1 MGWEVYRRNMCRACM
16 NGDCILLPMYDEDT
30 TDIKNLPEKLQEV
43 TLIHID
49 RNDGLPQMLCTKCA
63 YRTIT
68 SYNFRLQVQ
77 KSEEKLRKMFDVQVE
92 DHKEEKEKMEEN
104 VNEQDCIMLDN
115 ELMEKKFF
123 FENNGMISIN
133 YASSI
138 NEELSKDITER
149 KNKDEQSLEII
160 SLMNFNHN
168 NEMDD
173 KIQDHLVNII
183 DDSQQDKLYNIKNEL
198 DDQFCN
204 NSNSQDVNCTI
215 VYIGDI
221 EMESIKSEN
230 HEDLCKSRNENIDIK
245 TLFSKDNFEESK
257 TNDEFLNTIYISD
270 MESKDTKT
278 LNIETDEAWQLIS
291 SDGPVIIDQ
300 VDKIN
305 FDVQRDCNTTEN
317 IESKES
323 DDSDSDYFIDPK
335 DNILGSLNDMI
346 TRIKEIKTDNKT
358 EYQCTLCLQNYDKLT
373 GVLLHTIDNH
383 VPSSGPFFCVVCEMD
398 CNSHKELRTHVK
410 KHTGKFPYICFMCDK
425 AYASKRYLKRHMVC
439 HTDLPKH
446 RCSKCGVRFK
456 TKVELE
462 NHIAT
467 HVHGAPYTCSQ
478 CSRLFNHK
486 GNYKRHLITH
496 LDPQGLHLPKYPCM
510 VCEKRFLNNRTLQTH
525 MRVHT
530 GEKPFKC
537 EICNRKFSQQG
548 NLLNHLRIH
557 SNPRSYTCEVCGKR
571 FNQRATLK
579 DHSLIHTGEKP
590 HICNVCG
597 VAFTFSAA
605 LRRHMW
611 NHASGKPFGC
621 EICPSRFVGKYD
633 LRRHMQIHSDRPRTK
648 QKKNDRKNNNIEEV
662 SSENITEEVNTET
675 VLVEQVLLNQDVTQV
690 IPQEEAEKENVDALF
705 NLIRYD

>member
-1 MGWEVYRRNMCRACM
+1 
-16 NGDCILLPMYDEDT
+16 
-30 TDIKNLPEKLQEV
+30 
-43 TLIHID
+43 
-49 RNDGLPQMLCTKCA
+49 
-63 YRTIT
+63 
-68 SYNFRLQVQ
+68 
-77 KSEEKLRKMFDVQVE
+77 
-92 DHKEEKEKMEEN
+92 
-104 VNEQDCIMLDN
+104 
-115 ELMEKKFF
+115 
-123 FENNGMISIN
+123 MISDN

-138 NEELSKDITER
+138 NEELRKDVTE
-149 KNKDEQSLEII
+149 KKSKDEQSLEII
-160 SLMNFNHN
+160 SLMDFNHS
-168 NEMDD
+168 NEMD
-173 KIQDHLVNII
+173 KIQDHLDNII
-183 DDSQQDKLYNIKNEL
+183 DDSQHDKLYNIKNDL

-204 NSNSQDVNCTI
+204 TSISEDLNYTV
-215 VYIGDI
+215 VYVGDT
-221 EMESIKSEN
+221 EMESIKSEY
-230 HEDLCKSRNENIDIK
+230 HGHLCKSKDENIDIK
-245 TLFSKDNFEESK
+245 TLFLKDNLEESK
-257 TNDEFLNTIYISD
+257 INDKFLDAIYISD
-270 MESKDTKT
+270 DMESKNTKT
-278 LNIETDEAWQLIS
+278 LNIETEAWQMIS
-291 SDGPVIIDQ
+291 TDESVEQ

-305 FDVQRDCNTTEN
+305 LNVQLDCKTMEN
-317 IESKES
+317 MESKES
-323 DDSDSDYFIDPK
+323 NDSDSDYFIDPK

-346 TRIKEIKTDNKT
+346 TRIKEIKTENNT
-358 EYQCTLCLQNYDKLT
+358 IEYQCTLCLQNYEKLT

-410 KHTGKFPYICFMCDK
+410 KHTGQFPYICFICDK
-425 AYASKRYLKRHMVC
+425 AYTSKRYLKRHMVC
-439 HTDLPKH
+439 HTDFPRH
-446 RCSKCGVRFK
+446 RCPKCGVRFK

-496 LDPQGLHLPKYPCM
+496 LDPQGLHLPKYPCTI
-510 VCEKRFLNNRTLQTH
+510 CGKRFLNNRTLETH

-537 EICNRKFSQQG
+537 DICNKSFSQQG

-611 NHASGKPFGC
+611 SHATGKPLGC

-633 LRRHMQIHSDRPRTK
+633 LRRHMQIHNDRPRTK
-648 QKKNDRKNNNIEEV
+648 QKKNEGKNNNTEEV
-662 SSENITEEVNTET
+662 SRENITEEVNTET
-675 VLVEQVLLNQDVTQV
+675 VLIEQVLLNQDVTQV
-690 IPQEEAEKENVDALF
+690 ISQEEAEKENVDALF
-705 NLIRYD
+705 NLIHYD

>member
-1 MGWEVYRRNMCRACM
+1 MFINRSPTVYV
-16 NGDCILLPMYDEDT
+16 D
-30 TDIKNLPEKLQEV
+30 K
-43 TLIHID
+43 
-49 RNDGLPQMLCTKCA
+49 NDGLPQMLCAKCA

-68 SYNFRLQVQ
+68 LYNFRLQVQ
-77 KSEEKLRKMFDVQVE
+77 KTEEKFRKMCAMQLEDV
-92 DHKEEKEKMEEN
+92 KEEVEKMVEN
-104 VNEQDCIMLDN
+104 VNEQDCIILED
-115 ELMEKKFF
+115 ELMQKKVFF
-123 FENNGMISIN
+123 DTSEMISDN

-138 NEELSKDITER
+138 NKELRKDVTE
-149 KNKDEQSLEII
+149 KKSKDEQSLEII
-160 SLMNFNHN
+160 PLMDFNRN
-168 NEMDD
+168 NEID
-173 KIQDHLVNII
+173 KIQDHLDNII
-183 DDSQQDKLYNIKNEL
+183 DDSQPDKLYNIKSDL

-204 NSNSQDVNCTI
+204 TSNSQDLHYTV
-215 VYIGDI
+215 VYVGDT

-230 HEDLCKSRNENIDIK
+230 HDHLYKSKDENIDIK
-245 TLFSKDNFEESK
+245 TLFFKDNFEESK
-257 TNDEFLNTIYISD
+257 TNDKFLDAIYISD
-270 MESKDTKT
+270 NMESKDIKT
-278 LNIETDEAWQLIS
+278 LNIETEAWQMIS
-291 SDGPVIIDQ
+291 TDESVEQ
-300 VDKIN
+300 VDKMN
-305 FDVQRDCNTTEN
+305 LNVQRDCETTEN
-317 IESKES
+317 MESKES
-323 DDSDSDYFIDPK
+323 NDSDSDYFIDPK

-346 TRIKEIKTDNKT
+346 TRIKEIKTENNT
-358 EYQCTLCLQNYDKLT
+358 IEYQCTLCLQNYDKLP

-410 KHTGKFPYICFMCDK
+410 KHTGRFPYICFICDK
-425 AYASKRYLKRHMVC
+425 AYTSKRYLKRHMVC
-439 HTDLPKH
+439 HTDFPRH
-446 RCSKCGVRFK
+446 RCPKCGVRFK

-467 HVHGAPYTCSQ
+467 HVHGAPYSCSQ

-496 LDPQGLHLPKYPCM
+496 LDPQGLHLPKYPCT
-510 VCEKRFLNNRTLQTH
+510 VCGKRFLNNRTLETH

-537 EICNRKFSQQG
+537 NICNKSFSQQG

-611 NHASGKPFGC
+611 NHGSKKPFGC

-633 LRRHMQIHSDRPRTK
+633 LRRHMQIHNDRPRTK
-648 QKKNDRKNNNIEEV
+648 QKKNEGKNNNTEEV
-662 SSENITEEVNTET
+662 SRENITEEVNTET
-675 VLVEQVLLNQDVTQV
+675 VLIEQVLLNQDVTQV

-705 NLIRYD
+705 NLMHYD